1 MDLQLKGDRILVV
14 GASGGIGLATA
25 RALALEGAEV
35 TLVARQ
41 ADAVAQAARQ
51 LAQEV
56 GGAVHAL
63 TADVTDAASIG
74 GLRDHWEADGHP
86 LDALVV
92 ATGGSHRA
100 RFEDLDDAAWLANY
114 EYNILG
120 GVRLVRAFLP
130 ALERAKQARV
140 LLFGA
145 AASKMPYPNQVVS
158 NVHKAGLLA
167 LTKTLAGE
175 LSPRGIRVNS
185 VCPGRT
191 LTRLW
196 RDRARDLALAEGISE
211 AQVIERFSEE
221 ILAGRFA
228 QPEEIADVAAFL
240 LSPRASYVIGQ
251 SINVDGGIARGLL

>member
-1 MDLQLKGDRILVV
+1 MDLQLEGDRILVV
-14 GASGGIGLATA
+14 GASGGIGFATA

-35 TLVARQ
+35 TLVARNQ
-41 ADAVAQAARQ
+41 QAVAEAADR
-51 LAQEV
+51 LAQQSGRV
-56 GGAVHAL
+56 VHAHA
-63 TADVTDAASIG
+63 ADVTDPASIE
-74 GLRDHWEADGHP
+74 GLRAVWEQRGHA

-92 ATGGSHRA
+92 ATGGSHRS

-130 ALERAKQARV
+130 ALERAVAGRV

-175 LSPRGIRVNS
+175 LAPRGIRVNS

-196 RDRARDLALAEGISE
+196 LDRARDMAAAEGITEE
-211 AQVIERFSEE
+211 AVIERFSEE

-228 QPEEIADVAAFL
+228 RPEEIADMAAFL
-240 LSPRASYVIGQ
+240 LSPRASYVVGQ

>member
-1 MDLQLKGDRILVV
+1 MDLQLRGDRILVV

-25 RALALEGAEV
+25 RALALEGADV
-35 TLVARQ
+35 TLVGR
-41 ADAVAQAARQ
+41 DAGRIQAAATA
-51 LAQEV
+51 LAAET
-56 GGAVHAL
+56 GASVHGVA
-63 TADVTDAASIG
+63 ADVTDAAAIDA
-74 GLRDHWEADGHP
+74 LRARWEAQEQP

-100 RFEDLDDAAWLANY
+100 PFEALDDDAWLANY

-130 ALERAKQARV
+130 ALRRASQPRV

-145 AASKMPYPNQVVS
+145 AAAKMPYPNQVVS

-175 LSPRGIRVNS
+175 LAPAIRVNAI
-185 VCPGRT
+185 CPGRT
-191 LTRLW
+191 LTSLW
-196 RDRARDLALAEGISE
+196 LNRARDLAQ
-211 AQVIERFSEE
+211 AQGKTEQEILDHFAEE

-228 QPEEIADVAAFL
+228 EPREIGDVAAFI
-240 LSPRASYVIGQ
+240 LSPRASYVVGQ

>member
-1 MDLQLKGDRILVV
+1 MDLQLTGDRILVV
-14 GASGGIGLATA
+14 GASGGIGFATA

-35 TLVARQ
+35 TLVARNPEI
-41 ADAVAQAARQ
+41 VAQAADR
-51 LAQEV
+51 LAQESGRV
-56 GGAVHAL
+56 VHAHA
-63 TADVTDAASIG
+63 ADVTDPASIET
-74 GLRDHWEADGHP
+74 LRSAWEQAGHP

-92 ATGGSHRA
+92 VTGGSHRS

-130 ALERAKQARV
+130 ALERASGSRV

-145 AASKMPYPNQVVS
+145 AAAKMPYPNQVVS

-167 LTKTLAGE
+167 LTKTLAAE
-175 LSPRGIRVNS
+175 LAPRGIRVNS

-196 RDRARDLALAEGISE
+196 LDRAREMAAAEGISE
-211 AQVIERFSEE
+211 EAVIARFSEE

-228 QPEEIADVAAFL
+228 RTEEIADVAAFL
-240 LSPRASYVIGQ
+240 LSPRASYVVGQ
-251 SINVDGGIARGLL
+251 SVNVDGGIARGLL